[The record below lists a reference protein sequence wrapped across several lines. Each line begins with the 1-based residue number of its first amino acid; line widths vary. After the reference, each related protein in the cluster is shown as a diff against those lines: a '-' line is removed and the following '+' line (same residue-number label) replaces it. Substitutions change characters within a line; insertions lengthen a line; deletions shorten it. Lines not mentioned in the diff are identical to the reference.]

1 MTIPRTRGRLDGVA
15 ILKTPGVRKALPRY
29 GRVVMDGLPPKF
41 QIARRI
47 VFEPSRSMTAAAMW
61 AEHAKLMDKFRQT
74 QSMVD
79 KRKLD
84 LSELE
89 VPRFSL
95 LDLKAKLADE
105 VMRSCEM
112 CERRCGVD
120 RTRGELGFCGVGT
133 DLRIFGAHAHMGE
146 EPELVPSLTI
156 FGAGCTMRCVY
167 CQNAPD
173 SVDPKAGTVW
183 PERHVARFVEAQ
195 HKAGCR
201 NLNLVGGDPTCHIAS
216 ILKTL
221 ATCKAGIPIVFNSN
235 AYLSA
240 KAMELL
246 DGVVDVYLFDFRYFN
261 DDCAAVLSQAPR
273 YVEAAKRSHLLAK
286 MQAELIVRVLV
297 LPDHIECDAKPA
309 LKWIREELG
318 QWTRVNVLS
327 QYAPRF
333 RAAEYMG
340 IGRPL
345 SQEEHSEVV
354 AYARKMGLKNLV

>member
-1 MTIPRTRGRLDGVA
+1 MPTPRTRGRLDGVA

-29 GRVVMDGLPPKF
+29 ARVVLDGMPPKF
-41 QIARRI
+41 QIARRV
-47 VFEPSRSMTAAAMW
+47 VFEPLKSMTAAAMW
-61 AEHAKLMDKFRQT
+61 REHARLMDKFRQT
-74 QSMVD
+74 QAMVD

-84 LSELE
+84 VAELE

-120 RTRGELGFCGVGT
+120 RTKGGRGFCGVGT
-133 DLRIFGAHAHMGE
+133 DWRIFGAHAHLGE
-146 EPELVPSLTI
+146 EPELVPSLTL

-173 SVDPKAGTVW
+173 SVDAKAATAW
-183 PERHVARFVEAQ
+183 PEGRVARFVEAQ
-195 HKAGCR
+195 HRAGCR
-201 NLNLVGGDPTCHIAS
+201 NLNLVGGDPTCHIGS
-216 ILKTL
+216 ILKML
-221 ATCKAGIPIVFNSN
+221 AAFRADIPVVFNSN

-240 KAMELL
+240 KAMELM
-246 DGVVDVYLFDFRYFN
+246 DGVVDVYLLDFRYFD
-261 DDCAAVLSQAPR
+261 DDCAEVLSSAPR

-297 LPDHIECDAKPA
+297 IPDHLECDAKPA
-309 LKWIREELG
+309 LKWIRENLG
-318 QWTRVNVLS
+318 PWTRVNVLS

-333 RAAEYMG
+333 RAREYMG
-340 IGRPL
+340 ICRPL
-345 SQEEHSEVV
+345 SAEEHADVV
-354 AYARKMGLKNLV
+354 AYARKIGLKNLI